1 MEQTTGHGF
10 MDSQDLGKPVRQLV
24 TDGKGVFYE
33 QPYTV
38 PMLMRDEIRVR
49 AIMTGVCRSDVDM
62 MNGNFPMLPTHMH
75 GHEGLGQVIAIGQD
89 VDDCSVGDYVATR
102 GEPAYADVYNCAK
115 ETYCVVPQASP
126 EYIIEPVACAVNM
139 ELTCQNDLIERD
151 GGKMLII
158 GGGFLAKVFY
168 QTILEMNYDYEVE
181 VWSGTDTQW
190 WQQNGAQMM
199 TNSTYDVV
207 VDLKDTDQVK
217 RVNVA
222 PNALIVLAAQ
232 KTVPHMF
239 DFADWLWNN
248 VTIKMPSPR
257 AETFHRAM
265 KLATLLI
272 SQGKIELDNV
282 WTKGYNRE
290 TEWHRAF
297 IEADSREPGY
307 GRGYIT
313 WD

>member
-1 MEQTTGHGF
+1 
-10 MDSQDLGKPVRQLV
+10 
-24 TDGKGVFYE
+24 
-33 QPYTV
+33 
-38 PMLMRDEIRVR
+38 
-49 AIMTGVCRSDVDM
+49 
-62 MNGNFPMLPTHMH
+62 
-75 GHEGLGQVIAIGQD
+75 
-89 VDDCSVGDYVATR
+89 
-102 GEPAYADVYNCAK
+102 
-115 ETYCVVPQASP
+115 
-126 EYIIEPVACAVNM
+126 
-139 ELTCQNDLIERD
+139 
-151 GGKMLII
+151 
-158 GGGFLAKVFY
+158 
-168 QTILEMNYDYEVE
+168 MNYDYEVE